1 VAKLASELESYYL
14 KATLLLSPC
23 FQKPKRRTPAFT
35 GRSSGQDKSQ
45 RSRSMSTSPDR
56 PRVRGR
62 SPAFNMLTSAF
73 ENTSKSNT
81 RNLSTPPPAVRKLFP
96 KSGGPEHSRVSPKKS
111 AISALT
117 SSFEGSLKS
126 TIPKS
131 VKGISEYNSLNL
143 NSDRTWIANVP
154 VPYLFRF

>member
-1 VAKLASELESYYL
+1 VAKLASKLKSCYL
-14 KATLLLSPC
+14 KGALLLSPC

-35 GRSSGQDKSQ
+35 GRGFGQDKSQ

-73 ENTSKSNT
+73 ENTSNI
-81 RNLSTPPPAVRKLFP
+81 RNLSTPPPAVKKLFP

-117 SSFEGSLKS
+117 SSFEAPLKS

-131 VKGISEYNSLNL
+131 VKGIVNTTLQ
-143 NSDRTWIANVP
+143 I
-154 VPYLFRF
+154 

>member
-1 VAKLASELESYYL
+1 MAKLASELKSYYL

-62 SPAFNMLTSAF
+62 SPAFNILTSAF
-73 ENTSKSNT
+73 ENTSKINT

-96 KSGGPEHSRVSPKKS
+96 KSGEHSRVSPKKS
-111 AISALT
+111 AISTLT
-117 SSFEGSLKS
+117 SSFEGPLKNA
-126 TIPKS
+126 IPKS
-131 VKGISEYNSLNL
+131 IRGIVNTAL
-143 NSDRTWIANVP
+143 
-154 VPYLFRF
+154 